1 MAIRA
6 CKGRRNNGEACGA
19 PPLIDGDFCL
29 WHDPEHAAVVAE
41 ARKVGGGR
49 KRKEAT
55 IAVAYDFEGLGTVPQ
70 IRRLVEVAVLDTL
83 TLENSV
89 SRARALAYLAHT
101 ATKLLELGELEQR
114 LERMEQTLEPRLV
127 VQKGRRR

>member
-1 MAIRA
+1 MTNRT
-6 CKGRRNNGEACGA
+6 CSGLRNTGERCGA
-19 PPLIDGDFCL
+19 PPLTDGDFCL

-41 ARKVGGGR
+41 ARKVGGSR
-49 KRKEAT
+49 KRKEVT

-83 TLENSV
+83 ALENSV

-101 ATKLLELGELEQR
+101 ATKLLEVGELEQQ
-114 LERMEQTLEPRLV
+114 LERVEHTLEPRLLA
-127 VQKGRRR
+127 QKGRR